1 MVERLKEAVEKARAQ
16 RSAATP
22 PAASLG
28 QPGAEEA
35 SATAPEAPPASPA
48 WDDLLDI
55 SLDPDA
61 LSANRIMTHDKSDPA
76 HIPFDRLRTRLL
88 KAFRDHGWKRLGIT
102 SPSKG
107 CGKTMVSANLA
118 FSFAQSREISTILL
132 DLDLRAPALA
142 TTLGYEGRCPIEWFL
157 TGDTPPEAYFRKAL
171 PNLALGLNTERLRD
185 AAERVQSD
193 RTATTLDQ
201 MMRTYKPDLVIYD
214 MPPML
219 STDDVLGFF
228 PNLDAVLL
236 VAACGQTTAK
246 EIEECERLMAD
257 QTHFLGVMLNKAPV
271 NTIEA
276 YEYGAD

>member
-1 MVERLKEAVEKARAQ
+1 MVERLKEAIEKARTQ
-16 RSAATP
+16 RSGATP
-22 PAASLG
+22 PAASSH
-28 QPGAEEA
+28 QPGAKEA
-35 SATAPEAPPASPA
+35 SAAVSEVPPPSTA
-48 WDDLLDI
+48 WDDLRDI
-55 SLDPDA
+55 NLDPDD
-61 LSANRIMTHDKSDPA
+61 LLANRIMTHDKSDPA
-76 HIPFDRLRTRLL
+76 HIAFDRLRTRLL

-107 CGKTMVSANLA
+107 CGKTTVSANLA
-118 FSFAQSREISTILL
+118 FSLARNREISTILL

-157 TGDTPPEAYFRKAL
+157 AGDTPPEAYFRKAL
-171 PNLALGLNTERLRD
+171 PNLALGLNTERLHD
-185 AAERVQSD
+185 AAERVQSE

-201 MMRTYKPDLVIYD
+201 TMRTYKPDLVIYD

-246 EIEECERLMAD
+246 EIEECEQLMAD
-257 QTHFLGVMLNKAPV
+257 QTHFLGVMLNKSPIS
-271 NTIEA
+271 TIEA
-276 YEYGAD
+276 YEYGSE